1 MSLTKTT
8 LEALET
14 RLQELATS
22 AEPEQLAYLAK
33 ALESVAGKTT
43 AFDLVQL
50 TDEKLQELIALT
62 QESLAKLDQAKSAAA
77 EALDTQKAEAE
88 AALVQEKDAVL
99 ASLEADIL
107 QHLSVLDTRKNEHVA
122 SIQVAQEELTAALAV
137 EMQRFDAINDLPE
150 GSTLMEAINKRTI
163 IEDGALPFVFGI
175 LSRKTDYYGLGGFTT
190 ELGQWTLG
198 EWAQEGA
205 NTMMGLLCGCHDY
218 ATEYISFFR
227 PPQLCFFQG
236 ANGVFMHK
244 HLNTVYGYSTQQH
257 QYPHAC
263 LGVVFVKN
271 PTDADITKT
280 LSFGGSCGWSSGYEG
295 MSCFLGK
302 PGESGLEWTNL
313 YAHAAA
319 TSHQAASAS
328 VTIPA
333 QTTVAILLYTSAYLA
348 TTANLYYALFSH
360 WYLYNMR
367 ASFLTDGLEIDI
379 PKTLQA
385 WQCPGH
391 SDPAELWG

>member
-14 RLQELATS
+14 RLQELAVT

-50 TDEKLQELIALT
+50 TDEKLQELVALT
-62 QESLAKLDQAKSAAA
+62 QDSLAKLDIAKSDAAN
-77 EALDTQKAEAE
+77 ALTAQKTEAEAE
-88 AALVQEKDAVL
+88 LTKEKEAIL

-107 QHLSVLDTRKNEHVA
+107 QHLSLLDTRKNEHVA
-122 SIQVAQEELTAALAV
+122 AIQVAQEELQEALKI
-137 EMQRFDAINDLPE
+137 EMTRFDAINDLPE
-150 GSTLMEAINKRTI
+150 GSTLMQEIQKRTM
-163 IEDGALPFVFGI
+163 IEEGALPFVFGI
-175 LSRKTDYYGLGGFTT
+175 LSRKTDYYGLGGVTT
-190 ELGQWTLG
+190 ELGKWT
-198 EWAQEGA
+198 QEGA
-205 NTMMGLLCGCHDY
+205 NTMMGLLCGCHTY
-218 ATEYISFFR
+218 SIEYIAFFR
-227 PPQLCFFQG
+227 PPQLCFLQG
-236 ANGVFMHK
+236 TNGVFMHK
-244 HLNTVYGYSTQQH
+244 HLNTVYGTSTQQH

-302 PGESGLEWTNL
+302 PGEEGLEWTNL
-313 YAHAAA
+313 YAHS
-319 TSHQAASAS
+319 TSTAYQSSSVS

-333 QTTVAILLYTSAYLA
+333 QTTVALLLYTSAYLV
-348 TTANLYYALFSH
+348 TTSNLHYSLFSH

-367 ASFLTDGLEIDI
+367 STFLTDGLEIDI
-379 PKTLQA
+379 QKTLKA
-385 WQCPGH
+385 WQCPGYA
-391 SDPAELWG
+391 DPAQLWSADAV